1 MIGVFGG
8 TFDPPHVGHLI
19 LADEARGCLKL
30 EKVLWVVTGE
40 PPHKPNRPITEVE
53 HRIAMVRIA
62 INEDSGFY
70 LSRHE
75 VDRPGP
81 HYAADT
87 LAQLTEEQPEE
98 EWAYIMGKDSLRDLH
113 DWHEPER
120 LVRLSARLIVLNRP
134 EVVVDFD
141 LLDEQVPGL
150 SAKLEFLD
158 VPLVDVSSREV
169 RHRAREGEPYR
180 YLVPHGVADYIAEHN
195 LYT

>member
-19 LADEARGCLKL
+19 LADEALGCLKL

-40 PPHKPNRPITEVE
+40 PPHKPNRPITDVE
-53 HRIAMVRIA
+53 HRLAMVRIA
-62 INEDSGFY
+62 INRNDRFL

-87 LAQLTEEQPEE
+87 LDLLSEEQPEAD
-98 EWAYIMGKDSLRDLH
+98 WAYIMGKDSLRDLRN
-113 DWHEPER
+113 WHEPER
-120 LVRLSARLIVLNRP
+120 LVQLSARLIVLNRP
-134 EVVVDFD
+134 EVEVDFD
-141 LLDEQVPGL
+141 RLDELVPGL
-150 SAKLEFLD
+150 ADKLKFLD
-158 VPLVDVSSREV
+158 VPLVEISSREIRQRV
-169 RHRAREGEPYR
+169 RDGEPYR
-180 YLVPHGVADYIAEHN
+180 YLVPPGVPEYITERK